1 MKRREWMQRTSATL
15 GSLASGGLASAGL
28 VGCGGEAAQPRTI
41 FVHGVASGD
50 PLPDRVILWTRVT
63 APEGMDE
70 IAVDWTVARD
80 PNLRDVVSSG
90 SVQASATRDFTVKV
104 DAEGLS
110 AGTTYYYAFEALG
123 EASLTG
129 RTRTAPAGLVDRLR
143 LGVVSCSNYAHGYF
157 HVYRHVA
164 EDTDLD
170 LVLHL
175 GDYIYEYGDGEY
187 GRDRTLDPAHE
198 ILTLDDY
205 RRRYKHYRLDTDLQ
219 AAHQQHAFVCVWD
232 DHETANNAWSG
243 GAGNHDPLTEGSYA
257 ERKAVAYQVYAEY
270 MPIREEAVGKI
281 WRSFSYGGLLDLF
294 MLDTRIYGRDEQIAA
309 SDRGDPS
316 REILG
321 TEQQAWLTAG
331 LQASSAGWK
340 VLGQQVMLGQLSSS
354 ADSFSPLNSDQWDGY
369 VFARERL
376 LEALAP
382 VEGVIVLTGDI
393 HTSWAM
399 DITPT
404 PSDATTYDPA
414 TGEGSLAVEFVTTSV
429 TSNSG
434 FDARVAPSFERSL
447 MGTNRHIKHVDLV
460 CRGWLTLDLTPARA
474 QADFF
479 VVDGVTPQAGEAS
492 HLTSWYVDAGTRH
505 LREADGALGPRD
517 DAPAAAPDAPARVLP
532 VPPEE
537 EMA

>member
-1 MKRREWMQRTSATL
+1 MKRREWIQRTSVAL
-15 GSLASGGLASAGL
+15 GAASGLSSGL
-28 VGCGGEAAQPRTI
+28 VGCGDDPAQPRTV
-41 FVHGVASGD
+41 FLHGVASGD
-50 PLPDRVILWTRVT
+50 PLTDRVILWTRVT
-63 APEGMDE
+63 APEGMDDV
-70 IAVDWTVARD
+70 AVEWTVAND
-80 PNLRDVVSSG
+80 PNLGDVVATG
-90 SVQASATRDFTVKV
+90 TAQASATRDFTVKV

-110 AGTTYYYAFEALG
+110 ADTTYYYAFEALG

-129 RTRTAPAGLVDRLR
+129 RTRTAPSGAVDRLR

-164 EDTDLD
+164 EEPDLD

-187 GRDRTLDPAHE
+187 GRDRAMDPPHE
-198 ILTLDDY
+198 ILTLEDY

-232 DHETANNAWSG
+232 DHETANNAWRD
-243 GAGNHDPLTEGSYA
+243 GAGNHDPATEGSYA
-257 ERKAVAYQVYAEY
+257 ERKAIAYQVYAEY
-270 MPIREEAVGKI
+270 MPIREEEVGKI

-294 MLDTRIYGRDEQIAA
+294 MLDTRIYGRDEQISA

-331 LQASSAGWK
+331 LQSSSAAWK
-340 VLGQQVMLGQLSSS
+340 VLGQQVMMGQLSSS
-354 ADSFSPLNSDQWDGY
+354 SETFNPVNSDQWDGY

-376 LEALAP
+376 LEVLAP
-382 VEGVIVLTGDI
+382 VDGVIVLTGDI

-404 PSDATTYDPA
+404 PTDPSTYDPA
-414 TGEGSLAVEFVTTSV
+414 TGEGSVAVEFVTTSI
-429 TSNSG
+429 TSNSP
-434 FDARVAPSFERSL
+434 FDARTAPSFEGILQRA
-447 MGTNRHIKHVDLV
+447 NPHIKHVDLV
-460 CRGWLTLDLTPARA
+460 QRGWLTLDLTVGRA

-479 VVDGVTPQAGEAS
+479 VVDGVTPEAGVAS

-505 LREADGALGPRD
+505 LREADGAL
-517 DAPAAAPDAPARVLP
+517 PARANPPSLAPDPPARVLP
-532 VPPEE
+532 EPVDEE
-537 EMA
+537 IA